1 MFLKLFNTVIFLI
14 FIIFFVIIFKYYSSS
29 KNMNEKNQNRLNINE
44 IIKEKISDLPVL
56 PNDTNNIIEFNN
68 SLEDTT
74 NEKKRSFWEL
84 IKDK

>member
-1 MFLKLFNTVIFLI
+1 MLIKLFNTVIFLI

-68 SLEDTT
+68 SLVDTT

>member
-29 KNMNEKNQNRLNINE
+29 KNMNEKNQKRLNINE

-56 PNDTNNIIEFNN
+56 PNDTNDIIEFNN
-68 SLEDTT
+68 SLVDTT

-84 IKDK
+84 IKNK

>member
-1 MFLKLFNTVIFLI
+1 MFIKFFNTVIFLI

-29 KNMNEKNQNRLNINE
+29 KNMNEKNLNRLNIND

-56 PNDTNNIIEFNN
+56 LNDTNNIIEFNN
-68 SLEDTT
+68 SLVDTT

>member
-1 MFLKLFNTVIFLI
+1 MFIKLFNTVIFLI

-29 KNMNEKNQNRLNINE
+29 KNMNEKNENRLNINE

>member
-1 MFLKLFNTVIFLI
+1 MLIKFFNTVIFLI

-29 KNMNEKNQNRLNINE
+29 KNMNEKNLNRLNIND

-56 PNDTNNIIEFNN
+56 LNDTDNIIEFNN
-68 SLEDTT
+68 SLVDTT

>member
-1 MFLKLFNTVIFLI
+1 MFIKLFNTVIFLI

>member
-1 MFLKLFNTVIFLI
+1 MLIKLFNTVIFLI

-68 SLEDTT
+68 SLVDTT
-74 NEKKRSFWEL
+74 NEYKRCFLEL
-84 IKDK
+84 IKD

>member
-1 MFLKLFNTVIFLI
+1 MFIKLFNTVIFLI

-56 PNDTNNIIEFNN
+56 PNDTNDIIEFNN
-68 SLEDTT
+68 SLVDTT

-84 IKDK
+84 IKNK

>member
-1 MFLKLFNTVIFLI
+1 MFIKLFNTVIFLI

-68 SLEDTT
+68 YLVDTT

>member
-1 MFLKLFNTVIFLI
+1 MFIKLFNTLILLI

-29 KNMNEKNQNRLNINE
+29 KNMNEKNQKRLNINE

-56 PNDTNNIIEFNN
+56 LNDTNDIIEFNN
-68 SLEDTT
+68 SLVDTT

-84 IKDK
+84 IKNK

>member
-1 MFLKLFNTVIFLI
+1 MFIKLFNTVILLI

-56 PNDTNNIIEFNN
+56 PNDTNDIIEFNN
-68 SLEDTT
+68 SLVDTT

-84 IKDK
+84 IKNK

>member
-29 KNMNEKNQNRLNINE
+29 KNMNEKNQKRLNINE
-44 IIKEKISDLPVL
+44 IIKEKISDLHVL
-56 PNDTNNIIEFNN
+56 PNDTNDIIEFNN
-68 SLEDTT
+68 SLVDTT

-84 IKDK
+84 IKNK

>member
-1 MFLKLFNTVIFLI
+1 MFIKLFNIVIFLI

-68 SLEDTT
+68 SLVDTT

>member
-1 MFLKLFNTVIFLI
+1 MFIKLFNTVIFLI

-29 KNMNEKNQNRLNINE
+29 KNMNEKNENRLNINE

-56 PNDTNNIIEFNN
+56 PKDTTNIIEFNN

>member
-1 MFLKLFNTVIFLI
+1 MLIKFFNTVIFLI

-29 KNMNEKNQNRLNINE
+29 KNMNEKNLNRLNIND

-56 PNDTNNIIEFNN
+56 LNDTNNIIEFNN
-68 SLEDTT
+68 SLVDTT

-84 IKDK
+84 IKNK

>member
-1 MFLKLFNTVIFLI
+1 MLIKFFNTVIFLI

-68 SLEDTT
+68 SLVDTT

>member
-1 MFLKLFNTVIFLI
+1 MLIKFFNTVIFLI

-29 KNMNEKNQNRLNINE
+29 KNMNEKNQKRLNINE

-56 PNDTNNIIEFNN
+56 PNDTNDIIEFNN
-68 SLEDTT
+68 SLVDTT

-84 IKDK
+84 IKNK

>member
-29 KNMNEKNQNRLNINE
+29 KNLNEKNQKRLNINE

-56 PNDTNNIIEFNN
+56 SNDTDDIIEFNN
-68 SLEDTT
+68 SLVDTT

-84 IKDK
+84 IKNK

>member
-1 MFLKLFNTVIFLI
+1 MFIKLFNTVIFLI

-68 SLEDTT
+68 SLVDTT

>member
-1 MFLKLFNTVIFLI
+1 MFIKLFNTVILLI

-29 KNMNEKNQNRLNINE
+29 KNMNEKNQKRLNINE

-56 PNDTNNIIEFNN
+56 PNDTNDIIEFNN
-68 SLEDTT
+68 SLVDTT

-84 IKDK
+84 IKNK

>member
-1 MFLKLFNTVIFLI
+1 MLIKLFNTVIFLI

-29 KNMNEKNQNRLNINE
+29 KNMNEKNENRLNINE

>member
-1 MFLKLFNTVIFLI
+1 MFIKLFNTVILLI

-29 KNMNEKNQNRLNINE
+29 KNMNEKNLNRLNIND

-56 PNDTNNIIEFNN
+56 LNDTNNIIEFNN
-68 SLEDTT
+68 SLVDTT

>member
-1 MFLKLFNTVIFLI
+1 MFIKLFNTVIFLI

-29 KNMNEKNQNRLNINE
+29 KNMNEKNENRLNINE

-68 SLEDTT
+68 SLVDTT

>member
-1 MFLKLFNTVIFLI
+1 MFIKFFNTVIFLI

-68 SLEDTT
+68 SLVDTT

>member
-1 MFLKLFNTVIFLI
+1 MLIKLFNTVIFLI

>member
-29 KNMNEKNQNRLNINE
+29 KNMNEKNQKRLNINE

>member
-1 MFLKLFNTVIFLI
+1 MLIKLFNTVIFLI

-29 KNMNEKNQNRLNINE
+29 KNMNEKNENRLNINE

-68 SLEDTT
+68 SLVDTT

-84 IKDK
+84 IKNK

>member
-1 MFLKLFNTVIFLI
+1 MFIKLFNIVIFLI

-29 KNMNEKNQNRLNINE
+29 KNMNEKNENRLNINE

>member
-1 MFLKLFNTVIFLI
+1 MFIKLFNIVIFLI
-14 FIIFFVIIFKYYSSS
+14 FIIFFVIIFKYYSSI

>member
-1 MFLKLFNTVIFLI
+1 MLIKLFNTVIFLI

-29 KNMNEKNQNRLNINE
+29 KNMNEKNENRLNINE

-68 SLEDTT
+68 SLVDTT

>member
-1 MFLKLFNTVIFLI
+1 MLIKFFNTVIFLI

-29 KNMNEKNQNRLNINE
+29 KNMNEKNLNRLNIND

-56 PNDTNNIIEFNN
+56 LNDTNNIIEFNN
-68 SLEDTT
+68 SLVDTT